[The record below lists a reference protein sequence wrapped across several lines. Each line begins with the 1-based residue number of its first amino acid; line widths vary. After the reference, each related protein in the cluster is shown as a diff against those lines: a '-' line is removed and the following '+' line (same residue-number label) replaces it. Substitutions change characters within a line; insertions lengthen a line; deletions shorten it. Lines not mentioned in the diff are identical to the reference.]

1 MEQIYNKLVRDKI
14 PEIIK
19 GNGEKPITRI
29 LYNEEYKIELEKN
42 YMRNIKKFWKQLML
56 IEIKELADMLETI
69 KYLAKIENSTLS
81 KVFTIAKEKSIKR
94 RTFEN
99 KIFLEK
105 VLKK

>member
-1 MEQIYNKLVRDKI
+1 
-14 PEIIK
+14 
-19 GNGEKPITRI
+19 
-29 LYNEEYKIELEKN
+29 
-42 YMRNIKKFWKQLML
+42 ML